1 MQEEQDIHHKRY
13 RLAAV
18 LSNYFYAIT
27 LLLASVCVPRF
38 AWTWRCTNL
47 ASGRM
52 GSRIR
57 GANRGYKN
65 RYVTC
70 MRVSVLFRS
79 SSGSLFSLKV
89 GHEAV
94 GVMWFAVFLQL
105 FLILGVFGILAS
117 GDMSAFRLQ
126 ACAFSILAS
135 VFAVIGVD
143 MSIFAGQPARSAMA
157 GGWLVLSAVDILW
170 VLLFSAEPHTPF
182 AQLVESMGVGSGRAL
197 NNDTERQ
204 ASSTQSSNGKESK
217 FSESE
222 IASDG
227 SPDATKIGH
236 DARGEHDSSPEISK
250 DWTGMGRQKIVDR
263 TQDTVVTEENEGPD
277 GAQNHSFPP
286 PSSKNRRAVYI
297 EEPRPL
303 SVIYDHT
310 EGTGEEEDSRRES
323 ANLYPFRV
331 RARSDCTH
339 IFHILQEYH
348 CQLFLRLGIPRSP
361 SEISFKKGDILHSA
375 EKEGKKWWK
384 VKKVDGTVGC
394 ACHNVETRVLTDCS
408 IKRQRLHPITS
419 RSSAASRCLYIANSG
434 VMY

>member
-1 MQEEQDIHHKRY
+1 MQEEQDTHHKRY

-27 LLLASVCVPRF
+27 LLLASG
-38 AWTWRCTNL
+38 AWVV
-47 ASGRM
+47 AFVAQ
-52 GSRIR
+52 I
-57 GANRGYKN
+57 A
-65 RYVTC
+65 VTK
-70 MRVSVLFRS
+70 L
-79 SSGSLFSLKV
+79 GIV

-182 AQLVESMGVGSGRAL
+182 ARLVESMGVGSGRAL

-204 ASSTQSSNGKESK
+204 ASSTQSSDGKESK

-227 SPDATKIGH
+227 SPDATKVGH

-263 TQDTVVTEENEGPD
+263 TQDTVVTEENVGPD

-310 EGTGEEEDSRRES
+310 EGTDSRRES

-331 RARSDCTH
+331 RARSDW
-339 IFHILQEYH
+339 
-348 CQLFLRLGIPRSP
+348 IPRSP

-384 VKKVDGTVGC
+384 VKKVDGTVGS
-394 ACHNVETRVLTDCS
+394 APSNYFKVLGS
-408 IKRQRLHPITS
+408 
-419 RSSAASRCLYIANSG
+419 
-434 VMY
+434 